1 MKTTKIITITGN
13 EIVRD
18 YISEALGLN
27 TEGYKDKF
35 SKCPLSVF
43 WDIKETGHPDSEYY
57 KRELKEVRIT
67 IEDL

>member
-1 MKTTKIITITGN
+1 MKTTKILTITGN
-13 EIVRD
+13 EILKD

-27 TEGYKDKF
+27 TQEYNNKF

-43 WDIKETGHPDSEYY
+43 WDIKESGTHDRGDY
-57 KRELKEVRIT
+57 KRELKEVIIT